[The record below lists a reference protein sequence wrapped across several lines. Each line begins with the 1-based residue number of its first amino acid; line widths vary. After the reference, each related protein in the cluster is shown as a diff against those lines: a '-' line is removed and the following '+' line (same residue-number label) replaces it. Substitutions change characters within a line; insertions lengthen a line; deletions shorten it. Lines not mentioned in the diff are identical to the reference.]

1 MKKIAI
7 LGSTGSIGTQTVD
20 ILPSIEAEVVALTT
34 NRRIGLLEEQAR
46 ALHPKMVCAFDE
58 NAAKELRVKLADTD
72 IEVLTGMDGLIA
84 CASESGADIVVTAVV
99 GMVGLLPTLAA
110 INAGKDIAL
119 ANKETLVCAGGIVM
133 EAARKKGVR
142 ILPVDSEHSAIF
154 QCVQAANGNPV
165 SKILLTAS
173 GGPFF
178 GKKFEEM
185 RGMTR
190 EQALAHPNWSMGAKI
205 TIDSA
210 TMMNKG
216 LELIEA
222 MWLYDLPPEDI
233 EIVVHRE
240 SIVHSAVEFADGA
253 VIAQLGLPDMRL
265 PIQLALTWPERVP
278 CKVPRMSLAEVAKLT
293 FFAVCSSTEG
303 SALPRSRSAF
313 RTHWTAS
320 RTGRTS
326 HSTTCSPPTEP
337 HASSFWA
344 ETADPERRQLCR
356 YFQSFWPFWP
366 SACWSSCMNSAILS
380 PPSAAACRSMNS
392 GSAWVR
398 PFSSTNITAR
408 CTA

>member
-20 ILPSIEAEVVALTT
+20 ILPSIDAEVVALTT
-34 NRRIGLLEEQAR
+34 NRRINLLEEQAR
-46 ALHPKMVCAFDE
+46 ALHPKMVCAMDE
-58 NAAKELRVKLADTD
+58 NAAKELKIKLADTD

-84 CASESGADIVVTAVV
+84 CAAESGADIVVTAVV
-99 GMVGLLPTLAA
+99 GMVGLLPTMAA
-110 INAGKDIAL
+110 IKAGKDIAL
-119 ANKETLVCAGGIVM
+119 ANKETLVCAGGLVM
-133 EAARKKGVR
+133 SAAKQYGVR

-154 QCVQAANGNPV
+154 QCVQAANGNPIE
-165 SKILLTAS
+165 KILLTAS

-178 GKKFEEM
+178 GKTAAEM

-265 PIQLALTWPERVP
+265 PIQLALTWPQRVP
-278 CKVPRMSLAEVAKLT
+278 CKVPHMSLAEVAKLT
-293 FFAVCSSTEG
+293 FYAPDYEAFPALNLAKHAASLKGDRGAVLNGANEAAVGLFLNGKIGFTDIAERVAY
-303 SALPRSRSAF
+303 ALDTIPYKKDITLDDVLA
-313 RTHWTAS
+313 
-320 RTGRTS
+320 
-326 HSTTCSPPTEP
+326 
-337 HASSFWA
+337 
-344 ETADPERRQLCR
+344 ADK
-356 YFQSFWPFWP
+356 
-366 SACWSSCMNSAILS
+366 
-380 PPSAAACRSMNS
+380 AAREIVL
-392 GSAWVR
+392 G
-398 PFSSTNITAR
+398 
-408 CTA
+408 

>member
-20 ILPSIEAEVVALTT
+20 ILPSIDAEVVALTT
-34 NRRIGLLEEQAR
+34 NRRINLLEEQAR
-46 ALHPKMVCAFDE
+46 ALHPKMVCAMDE
-58 NAAKELRVKLADTD
+58 NAAKELKIKLADTD

-84 CASESGADIVVTAVV
+84 CAAESGADIVVTAVV
-99 GMVGLLPTLAA
+99 GMVGLLPTMAA
-110 INAGKDIAL
+110 IKAGKDIAL
-119 ANKETLVCAGGIVM
+119 ANKETLVCAGGLVM
-133 EAARKKGVR
+133 SAAKQYGVR

-154 QCVQAANGNPV
+154 QCVQAANGNPID
-165 SKILLTAS
+165 KILLTAS

-265 PIQLALTWPERVP
+265 PIQLALTWPQRVP

-293 FFAVCSSTEG
+293 FYAPDYEAFPALNLAKHAASLKGDRGAVLNGANEAAVGLFLNGKIGFTDIAERVAY
-303 SALPRSRSAF
+303 ALD
-313 RTHWTAS
+313 
-320 RTGRTS
+320 TS
-326 HSTTCSPPTEP
+326 PYKKDITLDDVL
-337 HASSFWA
+337 A
-344 ETADPERRQLCR
+344 ADK
-356 YFQSFWPFWP
+356 
-366 SACWSSCMNSAILS
+366 
-380 PPSAAACRSMNS
+380 AAREIVL
-392 GSAWVR
+392 G
-398 PFSSTNITAR
+398 
-408 CTA
+408 

>member
-20 ILPSIEAEVVALTT
+20 ILPSIDAEVVALTT
-34 NRRIGLLEEQAR
+34 NRRINLLEEQAR
-46 ALHPKMVCAFDE
+46 ALHPKMVCAMDE
-58 NAAKELRVKLADTD
+58 NAAKALKIKLADTN

-84 CASESGADIVVTAVV
+84 CAAESGANIVVTAVV
-99 GMVGLLPTLAA
+99 GMVGLLPTMAA
-110 INAGKDIAL
+110 IKAGKDIAL
-119 ANKETLVCAGGIVM
+119 ANKETLVCAGGLVM
-133 EAARKKGVR
+133 SAAKQYGVR

-154 QCVQAANGNPV
+154 QCVQAANGNPID
-165 SKILLTAS
+165 KILLTAS

-178 GKKFEEM
+178 GKKIEEM

-265 PIQLALTWPERVP
+265 PIQLALTWPQRVP

-293 FFAVCSSTEG
+293 FYAPDYEAFPALNLAKHAASLKGDRGAVLNGANEAAVGLFLNDKIGFTDIAERVAY
-303 SALPRSRSAF
+303 ALDTIPYKKDITLDDVLA
-313 RTHWTAS
+313 
-320 RTGRTS
+320 
-326 HSTTCSPPTEP
+326 
-337 HASSFWA
+337 
-344 ETADPERRQLCR
+344 ADK
-356 YFQSFWPFWP
+356 
-366 SACWSSCMNSAILS
+366 
-380 PPSAAACRSMNS
+380 AAREIVL
-392 GSAWVR
+392 G
-398 PFSSTNITAR
+398 
-408 CTA
+408 

>member
-20 ILPSIEAEVVALTT
+20 ILPSIDAEVVALTT
-34 NRRIGLLEEQAR
+34 NRRINLLEEQAR
-46 ALHPKMVCAFDE
+46 ALHPKMVCAMDE
-58 NAAKELRVKLADTD
+58 SAAKELKIKLADTD

-84 CASESGADIVVTAVV
+84 CAAESGADIVVTAVV
-99 GMVGLLPTLAA
+99 GMVGLLPTMAA
-110 INAGKDIAL
+110 IKAGKDIAL
-119 ANKETLVCAGGIVM
+119 ANKETLVCAGGLVM
-133 EAARKKGVR
+133 SAAKQYGVR

-154 QCVQAANGNPV
+154 QCVQAANGNPID
-165 SKILLTAS
+165 KILLTAS

-178 GKKFEEM
+178 GKKIEEM

-265 PIQLALTWPERVP
+265 PIQLALTWPQRVS

-293 FFAVCSSTEG
+293 FYAPDYEAFPALNLAKHAASLKGDRGAVLNGANEAAVGLFLNGKIGFTDIAERVAY
-303 SALPRSRSAF
+303 ALDTIPYKKDITLDDVLA
-313 RTHWTAS
+313 
-320 RTGRTS
+320 
-326 HSTTCSPPTEP
+326 
-337 HASSFWA
+337 
-344 ETADPERRQLCR
+344 ADK
-356 YFQSFWPFWP
+356 
-366 SACWSSCMNSAILS
+366 
-380 PPSAAACRSMNS
+380 AAREIVL
-392 GSAWVR
+392 G
-398 PFSSTNITAR
+398 
-408 CTA
+408 

>member
-20 ILPSIEAEVVALTT
+20 ILPSIDAEVVALTT
-34 NRRIGLLEEQAR
+34 NRRINLLEEQAR
-46 ALHPKMVCAFDE
+46 ALHPKMVCAMDE
-58 NAAKELRVKLADTD
+58 SAAKELKIKLADTD

-84 CASESGADIVVTAVV
+84 CAAESGADIVVTAVV
-99 GMVGLLPTLAA
+99 GMVGLLPTMAA
-110 INAGKDIAL
+110 IKAGKDIAL
-119 ANKETLVCAGGIVM
+119 ANKETLVCAGGLVM
-133 EAARKKGVR
+133 SAAKQYGVR

-154 QCVQAANGNPV
+154 QCVQAANGNPID
-165 SKILLTAS
+165 KILLTAS

-190 EQALAHPNWSMGAKI
+190 EQTLAHPNWSMGAKI

-265 PIQLALTWPERVP
+265 PIQLALTWPQRVP

-293 FFAVCSSTEG
+293 FYAPDYEAFPALNLAKHAASLKGDRGAVLNGANEAAVGLFLNGKIGFTDIAERVAY
-303 SALPRSRSAF
+303 ALDTIPYKKDITLDDVLA
-313 RTHWTAS
+313 
-320 RTGRTS
+320 
-326 HSTTCSPPTEP
+326 
-337 HASSFWA
+337 
-344 ETADPERRQLCR
+344 ADK
-356 YFQSFWPFWP
+356 
-366 SACWSSCMNSAILS
+366 
-380 PPSAAACRSMNS
+380 AAREIVL
-392 GSAWVR
+392 G
-398 PFSSTNITAR
+398 
-408 CTA
+408 

>member
-1 MKKIAI
+1 MMKKIAI

-20 ILPSIEAEVVALTT
+20 ILPSIDAEVVALTT
-34 NRRIGLLEEQAR
+34 NRRINLLEEQAR
-46 ALHPKMVCAFDE
+46 ALHPKMVCAMDE
-58 NAAKELRVKLADTD
+58 SAAKELKIKLADTD

-84 CASESGADIVVTAVV
+84 CAAESGADIVVTAVV
-99 GMVGLLPTLAA
+99 GMVGLLPTMAA
-110 INAGKDIAL
+110 IKAGKDIAL
-119 ANKETLVCAGGIVM
+119 ANKETLVCAGGLVM
-133 EAARKKGVR
+133 SAAKQYGVR

-154 QCVQAANGNPV
+154 QCVQAANGNPID
-165 SKILLTAS
+165 KILLTAS

-178 GKKFEEM
+178 GKKIEEM

-265 PIQLALTWPERVP
+265 PIQLALTWPQRVP

-293 FFAVCSSTEG
+293 FYAPDYEAFPALNLAKHAASLKGDRGAVLNGANEAAVGLFLNDKIGFTDIAERVAY
-303 SALPRSRSAF
+303 ALDTIPYKKDITLDDVLA
-313 RTHWTAS
+313 
-320 RTGRTS
+320 
-326 HSTTCSPPTEP
+326 
-337 HASSFWA
+337 
-344 ETADPERRQLCR
+344 ADK
-356 YFQSFWPFWP
+356 
-366 SACWSSCMNSAILS
+366 
-380 PPSAAACRSMNS
+380 AAREIVL
-392 GSAWVR
+392 G
-398 PFSSTNITAR
+398 
-408 CTA
+408 

>member
-20 ILPSIEAEVVALTT
+20 ILPSIDAEVVALTT
-34 NRRIGLLEEQAR
+34 NRRINLLEKQAR
-46 ALHPKMVCAFDE
+46 ALHPKMVCAMDE
-58 NAAKELRVKLADTD
+58 NAAKELKIKLADTD

-84 CASESGADIVVTAVV
+84 CAAESGADIVVTAVV
-99 GMVGLLPTLAA
+99 GMVGLLPTMAA
-110 INAGKDIAL
+110 IKAGKDIAL
-119 ANKETLVCAGGIVM
+119 ANKETLVCAGGLVM
-133 EAARKKGVR
+133 SAAKQYGVR

-154 QCVQAANGNPV
+154 QCVQAANGNPID
-165 SKILLTAS
+165 KILLTAS

-178 GKKFEEM
+178 GKKIEEM

-265 PIQLALTWPERVP
+265 PIQLALTWPQRVP

-293 FFAVCSSTEG
+293 FYAPDYEAFPALNLAKHAASLKGDRGAVLNGANEAAVGLFLNDKIGFTDIAERVAY
-303 SALPRSRSAF
+303 ALDTIPYKKDITLDDVLA
-313 RTHWTAS
+313 
-320 RTGRTS
+320 
-326 HSTTCSPPTEP
+326 
-337 HASSFWA
+337 
-344 ETADPERRQLCR
+344 ADK
-356 YFQSFWPFWP
+356 
-366 SACWSSCMNSAILS
+366 
-380 PPSAAACRSMNS
+380 AAREIVL
-392 GSAWVR
+392 G
-398 PFSSTNITAR
+398 
-408 CTA
+408 

>member
-20 ILPSIEAEVVALTT
+20 ILPSIDAEVVALTT
-34 NRRIGLLEEQAR
+34 NRRINLLEEQAR
-46 ALHPKMVCAFDE
+46 ALHPKMVCAMDE
-58 NAAKELRVKLADTD
+58 NAAKALKIKLADTD
-72 IEVLTGMDGLIA
+72 ITVLTGMHGLIA
-84 CASESGADIVVTAVV
+84 CAAESGADIVVTAVV
-99 GMVGLLPTLAA
+99 GMVGLLPTMAA
-110 INAGKDIAL
+110 IKAGKDIAL
-119 ANKETLVCAGGIVM
+119 ANKETLVCAGGLVM
-133 EAARKKGVR
+133 SAAKQYGVR

-154 QCVQAANGNPV
+154 QCVQAANGNPID
-165 SKILLTAS
+165 KILLTAS

-178 GKKFEEM
+178 GKKIEEM

-222 MWLYDLPPEDI
+222 MWLYDLPPEGI

-265 PIQLALTWPERVP
+265 PIQLALTWPQRVP

-293 FFAVCSSTEG
+293 FYAPDYEAFPALNLAKHAASLKGDRGAVLNGANEAAVGLFLNDKIGFTDIAERVAY
-303 SALPRSRSAF
+303 ALDTIPYKKDITLDDVLA
-313 RTHWTAS
+313 
-320 RTGRTS
+320 
-326 HSTTCSPPTEP
+326 
-337 HASSFWA
+337 
-344 ETADPERRQLCR
+344 ADK
-356 YFQSFWPFWP
+356 
-366 SACWSSCMNSAILS
+366 
-380 PPSAAACRSMNS
+380 AAREIVL
-392 GSAWVR
+392 G
-398 PFSSTNITAR
+398 
-408 CTA
+408 

>member
-20 ILPSIEAEVVALTT
+20 ILPSIDAEVVALTT
-34 NRRIGLLEEQAR
+34 NRRINLLEEQAR
-46 ALHPKMVCAFDE
+46 ALHPKMVCAMDE
-58 NAAKELRVKLADTD
+58 NAARELKIKLADTD

-99 GMVGLLPTLAA
+99 GMVGLLPTMAA
-110 INAGKDIAL
+110 IKAGKDIAL
-119 ANKETLVCAGGIVM
+119 ANKETLVCAGGLVM
-133 EAARKKGVR
+133 SAAKQYGVR

-154 QCVQAANGNPV
+154 QCVQAANGNPID
-165 SKILLTAS
+165 KILLTAS

-178 GKKFEEM
+178 GKKIEEM

-265 PIQLALTWPERVP
+265 PIQLALTWPQRVP

-293 FFAVCSSTEG
+293 FYAPDYEAFPALNLAKHAASLKGDRGAVLNGANEAAVGLFLNGKIGFTDIAERVAY
-303 SALPRSRSAF
+303 ALDTIPYKKDITLDDVLA
-313 RTHWTAS
+313 
-320 RTGRTS
+320 
-326 HSTTCSPPTEP
+326 
-337 HASSFWA
+337 
-344 ETADPERRQLCR
+344 ADK
-356 YFQSFWPFWP
+356 
-366 SACWSSCMNSAILS
+366 
-380 PPSAAACRSMNS
+380 AAREIVL
-392 GSAWVR
+392 G
-398 PFSSTNITAR
+398 
-408 CTA
+408 

>member
-20 ILPSIEAEVVALTT
+20 ILPSIDAEVVALTT
-34 NRRIGLLEEQAR
+34 NRRINLLEEQAR
-46 ALHPKMVCAFDE
+46 ALHPKMVCAMDE
-58 NAAKELRVKLADTD
+58 NAAKTLKIKLADTN

-84 CASESGADIVVTAVV
+84 CAAESGADIVVTAVV
-99 GMVGLLPTLAA
+99 GMVGLLPTMAA
-110 INAGKDIAL
+110 IKAGKDIAL
-119 ANKETLVCAGGIVM
+119 ANKETLVCAGGLVM
-133 EAARKKGVR
+133 SAAKQYGVR

-154 QCVQAANGNPV
+154 QCVQAANGNPID
-165 SKILLTAS
+165 KILLTAS

-178 GKKFEEM
+178 GKKIEEM

-265 PIQLALTWPERVP
+265 PIQLALTWPQRVS

-293 FFAVCSSTEG
+293 FYAPDYEAFPALNLAKHAASLKGDRGAVLNGANEAAVGLFLNGKIGFTDIAERVAY
-303 SALPRSRSAF
+303 ALDTIPYKKDITLDDVLA
-313 RTHWTAS
+313 
-320 RTGRTS
+320 
-326 HSTTCSPPTEP
+326 
-337 HASSFWA
+337 
-344 ETADPERRQLCR
+344 ADK
-356 YFQSFWPFWP
+356 
-366 SACWSSCMNSAILS
+366 
-380 PPSAAACRSMNS
+380 AAREIVL
-392 GSAWVR
+392 G
-398 PFSSTNITAR
+398 
-408 CTA
+408 

>member
-20 ILPSIEAEVVALTT
+20 ILPSIDAEVVALTT
-34 NRRIGLLEEQAR
+34 NRRINLLEEQAR
-46 ALHPKMVCAFDE
+46 ALHPKMVCAMDE
-58 NAAKELRVKLADTD
+58 SAAKELKIKLADTD
-72 IEVLTGMDGLIA
+72 ITVLTGMDGLIA
-84 CASESGADIVVTAVV
+84 CAAESGADIAVTAVV
-99 GMVGLLPTLAA
+99 GMVGLLPTMAA
-110 INAGKDIAL
+110 IKAGKDIAL
-119 ANKETLVCAGGIVM
+119 ANKETLVCAGGLVM
-133 EAARKKGVR
+133 SAAKQYGVR

-154 QCVQAANGNPV
+154 QCVQAANGNPID
-165 SKILLTAS
+165 KILLTAS

-178 GKKFEEM
+178 GKKIEEM

-265 PIQLALTWPERVP
+265 PIQLALTWPQRVP
-278 CKVPRMSLAEVAKLT
+278 CKVPRMSLAEVAKMT
-293 FFAVCSSTEG
+293 FYAPDYEAFPALNLAKHAASLKGDRGAVLNGANEAAVGLFLNGKIGFTDIAERVAY
-303 SALPRSRSAF
+303 ALDTIPYKKDITLDDVLA
-313 RTHWTAS
+313 
-320 RTGRTS
+320 
-326 HSTTCSPPTEP
+326 
-337 HASSFWA
+337 
-344 ETADPERRQLCR
+344 ADK
-356 YFQSFWPFWP
+356 
-366 SACWSSCMNSAILS
+366 
-380 PPSAAACRSMNS
+380 AAREIVL
-392 GSAWVR
+392 G
-398 PFSSTNITAR
+398 
-408 CTA
+408 

>member
-20 ILPSIEAEVVALTT
+20 ILPSIDAEVVALTT
-34 NRRIGLLEEQAR
+34 NRRINLLEEQAR
-46 ALHPKMVCAFDE
+46 ALHPKMVCAMDE
-58 NAAKELRVKLADTD
+58 SAAKELKIKLADTD
-72 IEVLTGMDGLIA
+72 IAVLTGMDGLIA
-84 CASESGADIVVTAVV
+84 CAAESGADIVVTAVV
-99 GMVGLLPTLAA
+99 GMVGLLPTMAA
-110 INAGKDIAL
+110 IKAGKDIAL
-119 ANKETLVCAGGIVM
+119 ANKETLVCAGGLVM
-133 EAARKKGVR
+133 SAAKQYGVR

-154 QCVQAANGNPV
+154 QCVQAANGNPID
-165 SKILLTAS
+165 KILLTAS

-240 SIVHSAVEFADGA
+240 SIVHSAVEFTDGA

-265 PIQLALTWPERVP
+265 PIQLALTWPQRVP
-278 CKVPRMSLAEVAKLT
+278 CKVPRMSLAEVAKLS
-293 FFAVCSSTEG
+293 FYAPDYEAFPALNLAKHAAFLKGDRGAVLNGANEAAVGLFLNGKIGFTDIAERVAY
-303 SALPRSRSAF
+303 ALDTIPYKKDITLDNVLA
-313 RTHWTAS
+313 
-320 RTGRTS
+320 
-326 HSTTCSPPTEP
+326 
-337 HASSFWA
+337 
-344 ETADPERRQLCR
+344 ADK
-356 YFQSFWPFWP
+356 
-366 SACWSSCMNSAILS
+366 
-380 PPSAAACRSMNS
+380 AAREIVL
-392 GSAWVR
+392 G
-398 PFSSTNITAR
+398 
-408 CTA
+408 

>member
-20 ILPSIEAEVVALTT
+20 ILPSIDAEVVALTT
-34 NRRIGLLEEQAR
+34 NRRINLLEEQAR
-46 ALHPKMVCAFDE
+46 ALHPKMVCAMDE
-58 NAAKELRVKLADTD
+58 NAAKELKIKLADTD

-84 CASESGADIVVTAVV
+84 CAAESGADIVVTAVV
-99 GMVGLLPTLAA
+99 GMVGLLPTMAA
-110 INAGKDIAL
+110 IKAGKDIAL
-119 ANKETLVCAGGIVM
+119 ANKETLVCAGGLVM
-133 EAARKKGVR
+133 SAAKQYGVR

-154 QCVQAANGNPV
+154 QCVQAANGNPID
-165 SKILLTAS
+165 KILLTAS

-265 PIQLALTWPERVP
+265 PIQLALTWPQRVP
-278 CKVPRMSLAEVAKLT
+278 CKVPRMSLAGVAKLT
-293 FFAVCSSTEG
+293 FYAPDYEAFPALNLAKHAASLKGDRGAVLNGANEAAVGLFLNGKIGFTDIAERVAY
-303 SALPRSRSAF
+303 ALDTIPYKKDITLDDVLA
-313 RTHWTAS
+313 
-320 RTGRTS
+320 
-326 HSTTCSPPTEP
+326 
-337 HASSFWA
+337 
-344 ETADPERRQLCR
+344 ADK
-356 YFQSFWPFWP
+356 
-366 SACWSSCMNSAILS
+366 
-380 PPSAAACRSMNS
+380 AAREIVL
-392 GSAWVR
+392 G
-398 PFSSTNITAR
+398 
-408 CTA
+408 

>member
-20 ILPSIEAEVVALTT
+20 ILPSIDAEVVALTT
-34 NRRIGLLEEQAR
+34 NRRIDLLEEQAR

-58 NAAKELRVKLADTD
+58 NAAKTLKTKLADTG
-72 IEVLTGMDGLIA
+72 IRVLTGMDGLIE
-84 CASESGADIVVTAVV
+84 CASASGADIVVTAVV

-110 INAGKDIAL
+110 IDAGKDIAL

-154 QCVQAANGNPV
+154 QCVQAANGNPI

-265 PIQLALTWPERVP
+265 PIQYALYYPKRKHLSGKRLDLFALRDLTFERP
-278 CKVPRMSLAEVAKLT
+278 DTDTFRGLSLAYDAARRGGNIPTVFNAANEKAVAMFLDRKIAYPEITEMIEAAMEEVSYIAHPDLEQILE
-293 FFAVCSSTEG
+293 TEQATYEYIG
-303 SALPRSRSAF
+303 
-313 RTHWTAS
+313 
-320 RTGRTS
+320 GR
-326 HSTTCSPPTEP
+326 
-337 HASSFWA
+337 W
-344 ETADPERRQLCR
+344 
-356 YFQSFWPFWP
+356 
-366 SACWSSCMNSAILS
+366 
-380 PPSAAACRSMNS
+380 
-392 GSAWVR
+392 
-398 PFSSTNITAR
+398 
-408 CTA
+408 

>member
-20 ILPSIEAEVVALTT
+20 ILPSIDAEVVALTT
-34 NRRIGLLEEQAR
+34 NRRINLLEEQAR
-46 ALHPKMVCAFDE
+46 ALHPKMVCAMDE
-58 NAAKELRVKLADTD
+58 SAAKELKIKLADTA

-84 CASESGADIVVTAVV
+84 CAAESDADIVVTAVV
-99 GMVGLLPTLAA
+99 GMVGLLPTMAA
-110 INAGKDIAL
+110 IKAGKDIAL
-119 ANKETLVCAGGIVM
+119 ANKETLVCAGGLVM
-133 EAARKKGVR
+133 SAAKQYGVR

-154 QCVQAANGNPV
+154 QCVQAANGNPI

-265 PIQLALTWPERVP
+265 PIQLALTWPQRVP

-293 FFAVCSSTEG
+293 FYAPDYEAFPALNLAKKAASLKGDRGAVLNGANEAAVGLFLNDKIGFTDIAERVAH
-303 SALPRSRSAF
+303 ALDTIPYKKDITLDDVLA
-313 RTHWTAS
+313 
-320 RTGRTS
+320 
-326 HSTTCSPPTEP
+326 
-337 HASSFWA
+337 
-344 ETADPERRQLCR
+344 ADK
-356 YFQSFWPFWP
+356 
-366 SACWSSCMNSAILS
+366 
-380 PPSAAACRSMNS
+380 AAREIVL
-392 GSAWVR
+392 G
-398 PFSSTNITAR
+398 
-408 CTA
+408 

>member
-20 ILPSIEAEVVALTT
+20 ILPSIDAEVVALTT
-34 NRRIGLLEEQAR
+34 NRRINLLEEQAR
-46 ALHPKMVCAFDE
+46 ALHPKMVCAMDE
-58 NAAKELRVKLADTD
+58 NAAKELKIKLADTD

-84 CASESGADIVVTAVV
+84 CAAESGADIVVTAVV
-99 GMVGLLPTLAA
+99 GMVGLLPTMAA
-110 INAGKDIAL
+110 IKAGKDIAL
-119 ANKETLVCAGGIVM
+119 ANKETLVCAGGLVM
-133 EAARKKGVR
+133 SAAKQYGVR

-154 QCVQAANGNPV
+154 QCVQAANGNPID
-165 SKILLTAS
+165 KILLTAS

-178 GKKFEEM
+178 GKKIEEM

-265 PIQLALTWPERVP
+265 PIQLALTWPQRVP

-293 FFAVCSSTEG
+293 FYAPDYKAFPALNLAKHAASLKGDRGAVLNGANEAAVGLFLNGKIGFTDIAERVAY
-303 SALPRSRSAF
+303 ALDTIPYKKDITLDDVLA
-313 RTHWTAS
+313 
-320 RTGRTS
+320 
-326 HSTTCSPPTEP
+326 
-337 HASSFWA
+337 
-344 ETADPERRQLCR
+344 ADK
-356 YFQSFWPFWP
+356 
-366 SACWSSCMNSAILS
+366 
-380 PPSAAACRSMNS
+380 AAREIVL
-392 GSAWVR
+392 G
-398 PFSSTNITAR
+398 
-408 CTA
+408 

>member
-20 ILPSIEAEVVALTT
+20 ILPSIDAEVVALTT
-34 NRRIGLLEEQAR
+34 NRRINLLEEQAR
-46 ALHPKMVCAFDE
+46 ALHPKMVCAMDE
-58 NAAKELRVKLADTD
+58 KAAKELKIKLADTD

-84 CASESGADIVVTAVV
+84 CAAESGADIVVTAVV
-99 GMVGLLPTLAA
+99 GMVGLLPTMAA
-110 INAGKDIAL
+110 IKAGKDIAL
-119 ANKETLVCAGGIVM
+119 ANKETLVCAGGLVM
-133 EAARKKGVR
+133 SAAKQYGVR

-154 QCVQAANGNPV
+154 QCVQAANGNPID
-165 SKILLTAS
+165 KILLTAS

-185 RGMTR
+185 RSMTR

-265 PIQLALTWPERVP
+265 PIQLALTWPQRVP

-293 FFAVCSSTEG
+293 FYAPDYEAFPALNLAKHAASLKGDRGAVINGANADAVGLFLNDKIGFTDIAERVAY
-303 SALPRSRSAF
+303 ALDTIPYKKDITLDDVLA
-313 RTHWTAS
+313 
-320 RTGRTS
+320 
-326 HSTTCSPPTEP
+326 
-337 HASSFWA
+337 
-344 ETADPERRQLCR
+344 ADK
-356 YFQSFWPFWP
+356 
-366 SACWSSCMNSAILS
+366 
-380 PPSAAACRSMNS
+380 AAREIVL
-392 GSAWVR
+392 G
-398 PFSSTNITAR
+398 
-408 CTA
+408 

>member
-20 ILPSIEAEVVALTT
+20 ILPSIDAEVVALTT
-34 NRRIGLLEEQAR
+34 NRRINLLEEQAR
-46 ALHPKMVCAFDE
+46 ALHPKMVCAMDE
-58 NAAKELRVKLADTD
+58 NAAKALKIKLADTD
-72 IEVLTGMDGLIA
+72 ITVLTGMDGLIA
-84 CASESGADIVVTAVV
+84 CAAESGADIVVTAVV
-99 GMVGLLPTLAA
+99 GMVGLLPTMAA
-110 INAGKDIAL
+110 IKAGKDIAL
-119 ANKETLVCAGGIVM
+119 ANKETLVCAGGLVM
-133 EAARKKGVR
+133 SAAKQYGVR

-154 QCVQAANGNPV
+154 QCVQAANGNPIDR
-165 SKILLTAS
+165 ILLTAS

-265 PIQLALTWPERVP
+265 PIQLALTWPQRVP

-293 FFAVCSSTEG
+293 FYAPDYEAFPALNLAKHAASLKGDRGAVLNGANEAAVGLFLNDKIGFTDIAERVAY
-303 SALPRSRSAF
+303 ALDTIPYKKDITLDDVLA
-313 RTHWTAS
+313 
-320 RTGRTS
+320 
-326 HSTTCSPPTEP
+326 
-337 HASSFWA
+337 
-344 ETADPERRQLCR
+344 ADK
-356 YFQSFWPFWP
+356 
-366 SACWSSCMNSAILS
+366 
-380 PPSAAACRSMNS
+380 AAREIVL
-392 GSAWVR
+392 G
-398 PFSSTNITAR
+398 
-408 CTA
+408 

>member
-20 ILPSIEAEVVALTT
+20 ILPSIDAEVVALTT
-34 NRRIGLLEEQAR
+34 NRRINLLEEQAR
-46 ALHPKMVCAFDE
+46 ALHPKMVCAMDE
-58 NAAKELRVKLADTD
+58 NAAKTLKIKLADTN

-84 CASESGADIVVTAVV
+84 CAAESGADIVVTAVV
-99 GMVGLLPTLAA
+99 GMVGLLPTMAA
-110 INAGKDIAL
+110 IKAGKDIAL
-119 ANKETLVCAGGIVM
+119 ANKETLVCAGGLVM
-133 EAARKKGVR
+133 SAAKQYGVR

-154 QCVQAANGNPV
+154 QCVQAANGNPID
-165 SKILLTAS
+165 KILLTAS

-178 GKKFEEM
+178 GKKIEEM

-265 PIQLALTWPERVP
+265 PIQLALTWPQRVP
-278 CKVPRMSLAEVAKLT
+278 CKVPRMSLVEVAKLT
-293 FFAVCSSTEG
+293 FYAPDYEAFPALNLAKHAASLKGDRGAVLNGANEAAVGLFLNDKIGFTDIAERVAY
-303 SALPRSRSAF
+303 ALDTIPYKKDITLDDVLA
-313 RTHWTAS
+313 
-320 RTGRTS
+320 
-326 HSTTCSPPTEP
+326 
-337 HASSFWA
+337 
-344 ETADPERRQLCR
+344 ADK
-356 YFQSFWPFWP
+356 
-366 SACWSSCMNSAILS
+366 
-380 PPSAAACRSMNS
+380 AAREIVL
-392 GSAWVR
+392 G
-398 PFSSTNITAR
+398 
-408 CTA
+408 